1 MKEAK
6 ERYESIEEELTDAH
20 RLMGERG
27 RESETMRRLLA
38 EVEGRSEVR
47 VKDMRERMELAIQE
61 RDRAEEDASS
71 VGRRRAREIEDLKSK
86 LRDIER
92 DAKRFADDREDLER
106 AERDLRRQRDD
117 DHRRVEEATQEL
129 AELRKAMSEIRDAL
143 DESERQVREYEI
155 EIVEQKRAAEESQQ
169 SRDKLQKTNKTLADE
184 LRNARATRIR
194 PTDSPAQSTRSSNES
209 ARRDKVHT
217 PSSPRPGSAAGSGT
231 AGVDYVYLKNVLLQ
245 FMEQKDK
252 GHQMQLVPVLS
263 MLLHF
268 DK

>member
-92 DAKRFADDREDLER
+92 YAKRFADDREDLER

-155 EIVEQKRAAEESQQ
+155 EIVEQKRAAERTSRVVTSYKRRTRRWQMSFAMHEPPGYGQQ
-169 SRDKLQKTNKTLADE
+169 THQHS
-184 LRNARATRIR
+184 
-194 PTDSPAQSTRSSNES
+194 
-209 ARRDKVHT
+209 
-217 PSSPRPGSAAGSGT
+217 RPGRPMNPHAAIRSRRHPHHDQGQRLG
-231 AGVDYVYLKNVLLQ
+231 A
-245 FMEQKDK
+245 EQLAST
-252 GHQMQLVPVLS
+252 MS
-263 MLLHF
+263 I
-268 DK
+268 